1 MEIKVLD
8 NTGKPLRADQLST
21 LKIWN
26 GTISHVCASALKR
39 LRDDDFPNPDTVE
52 KKSDS

>member
-8 NTGKPLRADQLST
+8 NTGKPLSADQLSM

-26 GTISHVCASALKR
+26 GTISHVCASALER
-39 LRDDDFPNPDTVE
+39 LHHDDFSNPVTVE
-52 KKSDS
+52 NETNT